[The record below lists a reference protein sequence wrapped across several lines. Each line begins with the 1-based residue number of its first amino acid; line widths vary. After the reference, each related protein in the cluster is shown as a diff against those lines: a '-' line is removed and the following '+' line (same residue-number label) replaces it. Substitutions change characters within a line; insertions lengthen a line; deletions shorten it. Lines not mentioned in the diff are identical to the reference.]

1 MTEMPHLVLTEGN
14 LQPSQDAAGRSH
26 LCGDN
31 HLPQSLLYLVI
42 KGTLLEI
49 TITSQA
55 KSHDEAN
62 GC

>member
-1 MTEMPHLVLTEGN
+1 MTEMPHLVLTEGI

-49 TITSQA
+49 TSQA

>member
-1 MTEMPHLVLTEGN
+1 MTEMPHLVLTEWI

-26 LCGDN
+26 LWGDN
-31 HLPQSLLYLVI
+31 HLPRSPLLYLVI

-49 TITSQA
+49 TSQA